1 MFPQNFVKEYDN
13 GLYKLRSQ
21 LKISFYNIPKHIII
35 FEVAK
40 GRCNPSNA
48 FYQIEDDFP
57 T

>member
-40 GRCNPSNA
+40 VDA
-48 FYQIEDDFP
+48 TQ
-57 T
+57 